1 MELLVLQINGYPSDW
16 DTVLDGIPPG
26 GGTEFVAG
34 RLCEAGAPT
43 SSGLQIADGLRRFVY
58 WFVEGGPDINYDR
71 ETIAVDEL
79 REVLSEVESAMFRT
93 MAGTPGG
100 IERLREAGAGLT
112 RSLLPERL
120 IERLFGLPEGTPV
133 VIRVDDVAASVP
145 WELCYSSQYGTFLG
159 THLAVSRGVAVRSSH
174 RGGTASR
181 LDDSR
186 LVSLPHVSCVVNP
199 ENDPAIAPC
208 AQALDEL
215 AWELQSAGCG
225 AVLSVQVGVSRRKLL
240 GALEKPAFHFTGHVH
255 FDRGRGSF
263 ILCSDRLCV
272 DAREVTTALRRGIP
286 PKLAILNGCRSD
298 RAPQGE
304 PEIERSATHAS
315 FVQQFYRNGALS
327 VIGTRCEVDT
337 GTAHAL
343 ESHFFR
349 AFAGEPRPIGEL
361 MRQFRKSDACGWP
374 CYLLYG
380 DPRIQFALRAA
391 RQVSIPKE
399 IGNQG
404 EFRTGFSDH
413 QRSGQQGQPAG
424 DAFPTSR
431 PPGPEP
437 GQASPPPQIQQAA
450 VSAAPFPISGTMPLP
465 PQTFAIR
472 RPGIRTPLY
481 ATILIENSP
490 YVQEYSGVLDAFEGF
505 LDALTARV
513 HRLNAELDPYGSSL
527 ACGLRVIGYPAPL
540 QGIPDEF
547 SQPAVDL
554 PWRQCFAG
562 SIRGTAKSCRLSRL
576 LKAVLSDLKKLTG
589 RSRHLPLPAPAVIVC
604 CASDPQAGAIAD
616 RRDADD
622 AIRICEDLRQ
632 LTLPELPSEPHFG
645 ETTAKTIALGFGH
658 NVPESFL
665 RGLAWG
671 GTAGAGLWR
680 RFHSSDEARRFADEL
695 FRCLLEPQSPEPLD
709 GLGHEFDNARV
720 V

>member
-1 MELLVLQINGYPSDW
+1 MDLLVLQINGYPSDW

-34 RLCEAGAPT
+34 RLCEAGVPT

-79 REVLSEVESAMFRT
+79 REVLCEVESAIFRT

-112 RSLLPERL
+112 RSLLPEQL
-120 IERLFGLPEGTPV
+120 IERLFGVPEGTPV

-145 WELCYSSQYGTFLG
+145 WELCYSSQYRTFLG
-159 THLAVSRGVAVRSSH
+159 THLAVSRGVAVRISH
-174 RGGTASR
+174 RGRTAPR
-181 LDDSR
+181 LGDSR

-208 AQALDEL
+208 AQSLDEL
-215 AWELQSAGCG
+215 AWELQLAGCG
-225 AVLSVQVGVSRRKLL
+225 AVISVQAGASRRKLL

-263 ILCSDRLCV
+263 ILCSDQLPV
-272 DAREVTTALRRGIP
+272 DAREVMTALRRGIP

-349 AFAGEPRPIGEL
+349 AFAREPRPIGEL
-361 MRQFRKSDACGWP
+361 MRQFRKSHACGWP

-380 DPRIQFALRAA
+380 DPRIQFVLAPA
-391 RQVSIPKE
+391 RQGSILQHM
-399 IGNQG
+399 GNQG
-404 EFRTGFSDH
+404 EFTTLSPDR
-413 QRSGQQGQPAG
+413 QRSGWEGHLAET
-424 DAFPTSR
+424 AFPTSR

-437 GQASPPPQIQQAA
+437 GQSSPPPSIRQVA
-450 VSAAPFPISGTMPLP
+450 VSATPPPVSGTMPLP
-465 PQTFAIR
+465 PQTSAIR

-481 ATILIENSP
+481 TAILVENSP
-490 YVQEYSGVLDAFEGF
+490 YVQEYSGVLDAFEAF
-505 LDALTARV
+505 LDALTARA
-513 HRLNAELDPYGSSL
+513 HRLNAELDPHGSSL
-527 ACGLRVIGYPAPL
+527 ACGIRVVGYPVPL
-540 QGIPDEF
+540 QGIPDDF
-547 SQPAVDL
+547 AQPAVDL
-554 PWRQCFAG
+554 PWRGRFTG
-562 SIRGTAKSCRLSRL
+562 SDRGTAKSYRLSRL

-589 RSRHLPLPAPAVIVC
+589 RSRNVPLPAPVVIVC
-604 CASDPQAGAIAD
+604 CASDPQAGAIGG
-616 RRDADD
+616 RPDADD

-632 LTLPELPSEPHFG
+632 LTLPALPSEPYFG
-645 ETTAKTIALGFGH
+645 ETAAKTIALGFGKD
-658 NVPESFL
+658 VPESFL

-671 GTAGAGLWR
+671 GTAGVGLWR
-680 RFHSSDEARRFADEL
+680 RFHSSDEARRFADQL

-709 GLGHEFDNARV
+709 GLGNEFDDAV
-720 V
+720 VA